1 MFLSKL
7 SVERPVF
14 TTMLVVAL
22 VVLGAFGYMQLSV
35 ELMPDVEFPVV
46 MVTTIYPGAGPEEI
60 ETQVTKRIE
69 DAVSTLA
76 DIDLLESYSQESVS
90 FVVLQFELE
99 ASADAAANEVRAKVD
114 GILNSLPE
122 GAEKPLVQKFEMGA
136 RPIVSLSV
144 SSDRGVNGTYAVA
157 DKIIR
162 DRLSQVSGVANVEI
176 LGGQEREIQV
186 AVDPA
191 KLDHYGLPISAI
203 SQAIAMENMNVPEGR
218 IIEPDEEFTVRMV
231 GEFESL
237 GDIGEVPLML
247 PSGGFIR
254 VKDLAEIRDSFA
266 EARSRARFNGREA
279 VQVSIVKT
287 PGANTIA
294 TADEIY
300 KAVDRLRTELPGDF
314 VIEYATDDSDFIRD
328 SVRDV
333 QTNIMIGVMLT
344 ALLLFVFLRNW
355 RGTIVAAVV
364 MPAAIVATFL
374 LIQMAGFTINVMTL
388 LALGISVGILVTN
401 AIVVLE
407 NVLRHLQGGE
417 DPKEAARF
425 GTDEVAL
432 AVVASVMTNVVVF
445 VPIAFMEGIVGRFF
459 LQFGLTVVF
468 ATAFSLIISFTLT
481 PMLSSVILRRV
492 RPGES
497 KGEKK
502 PNRMDRFMENLAG
515 GYRGLLA
522 WTFGKTWRFFF
533 LSFITFLFFALAIVL
548 FGLSGGEFM
557 PRIDQGFVFVNL
569 ELPAGSSLER
579 TSRAVMLV
587 EEALQSE
594 EAITSVLSTIGGSG
608 RGINEAVIQANLVPK
623 NERDLTAYEM
633 SNALR
638 PKLAKVP
645 GADIT
650 VLSEEGEG
658 GGTMADM
665 QIEVLGD
672 DQDELERIS
681 AEVLS
686 ILRETEGLVDIASSH
701 EEGGRELVFRPD
713 RQELARRGLSTGALA
728 MLLRNAYEGDENSV
742 FRDQGEEYK
751 IRVQLADEYRS
762 STRALSEMRVAAGP
776 VLLPLNQLG
785 ELSEERGDAEIL
797 RRDRQ
802 RRITVT
808 ANLGQGTI
816 SDMVAILQP
825 KFDEIDR
832 PAGYRIVFGGMYE
845 FQQEAFA
852 SIFQS
857 LILAI
862 ILTYVVLAMILESFV
877 HPFTVMVTLPLG
889 LIGSAMGLFFGG
901 ATINI
906 MSLMAMV
913 MLVGIVVNNAI
924 LLLDYVAQL
933 RRRGLGLEEALLEA
947 CPLRLRAV
955 IMTNLAI
962 AVGMVPQVIGTGSG
976 IEYRIAMAVVTMG
989 GVLVSAVFTLILI
1002 PALYHFSERTMAWMK
1017 GLLSRA

>member
-22 VVLGAFGYMQLSV
+22 VVLGSFGYMQLTI

-60 ETQVTKRIE
+60 ETQVTQRVE

-76 DIDLLESYSQESVS
+76 DIDLLESFSRESVS
-90 FVVLQFELE
+90 FVILQFELE
-99 ASADAAANEVRAKVD
+99 ANADAAANDVRAKVD
-114 GILNSLPE
+114 GILNALPE

-136 RPIVSLSV
+136 RPIISLSV
-144 SSDRGVNGTYAVA
+144 TSDRGVNGTFAVA

-186 AVDPA
+186 SVDPD
-191 KLDHYGLPISAI
+191 KLDYYGLPISAI
-203 SQAIAMENMNVPEGR
+203 SQSIAMENLNIPEGR
-218 IIEPDEEFTVRMV
+218 IVERDEEFTVRMV

-237 GDIGEVPLML
+237 QDIGEVPLAL

-254 VKDLAEIRDSFA
+254 ISDLAEIRDSFA
-266 EARSRARFNGREA
+266 EARSLARFNGREA
-279 VQVSIVKT
+279 VQVSIVKR

-300 KAVDRLRTELPGDF
+300 KAVDRLREELPGDF
-314 VIEYATDDSDFIRD
+314 VIDYATDDSDFIRD

-333 QTNIMIGVMLT
+333 QVNIMIGVLLT

-374 LIQMAGFTINVMTL
+374 LMQVAGFTVNILTL

-407 NVLRHLQGGE
+407 NILRHLQDGKSPA
-417 DPKEAARF
+417 DAARF

-459 LQFGLTVVF
+459 LQFGMTVVF
-468 ATAFSLIISFTLT
+468 ATIFSLIISFTLT
-481 PMLSSVILRRV
+481 PMLSAVILKRV
-492 RPGES
+492 NPADAKVARG
-497 KGEKK
+497 
-502 PNRMDRFMENLAG
+502 PNFMDRLMGNLSAN
-515 GYRGLLA
+515 YRKLLA
-522 WTFGKTWRFFF
+522 WSFAKTRRFW
-533 LSFITFLFFALAIVL
+533 LLNFITVVFFALAIVL

-579 TSRAVMLV
+579 TTRAVLQV
-587 EEALQSE
+587 EEILGGE
-594 EAITSVLSTIGGSG
+594 DTINTVLSTVGGSG
-608 RGINEAVIQANLVPK
+608 RGTNEVVIQANLVPK
-623 NERDLTAYEM
+623 GERELSAYEFGA
-633 SNALR
+633 SLR
-638 PKLAKVP
+638 PKLAGVP
-645 GADIT
+645 GATIT

-658 GGTMADM
+658 GGASFDL
-665 QIEVLGD
+665 QIEVMGD
-672 DQDELERIS
+672 DPVVLERIS
-681 AEVLS
+681 SEVLS
-686 ILRETEGLVDIASSH
+686 IMRETEGLVDISSSL
-701 EEGGRELVFRPD
+701 EVGGRELVFRPD

-751 IRVQLADEYRS
+751 IRVQLEDDFRS
-762 STRALSEMRVAAGP
+762 RRRSLSELRIAAGP

-785 ELSEERGDAEIL
+785 ELSEDRGDAEIL

-802 RRITVT
+802 RRITLT
-808 ANLGQGTI
+808 ANLGLGTV
-816 SDMVAILQP
+816 SDMVAVLQP
-825 KFDEIDR
+825 QLDTIDT
-832 PAGYRIVFGGMYE
+832 PAGYRVVFGGMYE

-852 SIFQS
+852 SIFKAM
-857 LILAI
+857 ILAI

-877 HPFTVMVTLPLG
+877 HPITVMVTLPLG
-889 LIGSAMGLFFGG
+889 LIGSAVGLFFGG

-924 LLLDYVAQL
+924 LLLDYVAKL
-933 RRRGLGLEEALLEA
+933 RAKGHGLEEALLEA

-989 GVLVSAVFTLILI
+989 GVLISAVFTLILI
-1002 PALYHFSERTMAWMK
+1002 PSLYYYFERIMAMIK
-1017 GLLSRA
+1017 GVRS